1 MRTSHKKTHT
11 YIPAWLG
18 NGWFRFFAVVILLG
32 GLAIWSVR
40 AGLWTAGAY
49 QLEAARARLEKAQ
62 AEFRANPSRET
73 GADVQNAMRVYRTA
87 LGVVPAGSVQSA
99 PIPVEFRAAGF
110 GISSK
115 LGEVKSQP
123 PSPSASKIGNIKKN
137 AENELP
143 IRNRVENHPGSSDPV
158 KQANITAGQ
167 KLITAPLQ
175 NFEALDA
182 DAFQTVF
189 GFRTVP
195 PDTNADVGPTQ
206 IVETVNSML
215 RVYDKTGGAL
225 TATAPL
231 SALFGALGA
240 PFNDLNDGND
250 GDPVVL
256 YDPLAD
262 RWLISQFEI
271 VDIAGNGRNQSYELI
286 TISTSGDAAGSY
298 FLYAF
303 PMPIGRINDYPHFGV
318 WPDAYYMTD
327 NGFNTSFTA
336 FLGGGVYAF
345 NRAKM
350 LAGDA
355 TANYVFFNLPTSGGM
370 LPTDIDGVVTPPPG
384 TPNLISEFR
393 ADEFGDP
400 TDALRIF
407 EFRPNFASPAASTL
421 TQLPDVPVAAFD
433 ARTPLFDSPIDQPSP
448 GENLDALNDRLM
460 HRQAFRVLPGGVQSI
475 VLNFTVNVSG
485 ENPTSSATYQAGV
498 RWTELRRNAAT
509 GAITINNQS
518 TYAPGPVNGATGR
531 NVWMAS
537 VAQDAEGNIGL
548 TANASSTSLNPT
560 VIYTGRLAADPA
572 NTLPQGEVDALSAVP
587 KGIQLSNSFNR
598 WGDYSSLSV
607 DPADECTFWA
617 AMEYADTPSAAFD
630 WNTRIFSFKVNPA
643 CVSPAKATIQGQ
655 ATNLSLGGAPIPDVS
670 VTTPEGFF
678 RSTNAAGNYSFANG
692 VAPGTYTVTC
702 SKRGFLPVSGS
713 VTVAAG
719 GTATFNCAMQGV
731 PLINLAGSTTTAE
744 DCSADGKADPGET
757 ISVQLCLNNTGGANA
772 GNLVATLAT
781 TGGVTN
787 PSAPQNYGAV
797 ATGGPAVCRT
807 FTFRVNPAQACG
819 ANTVATFTLTDG
831 ATNLG
836 TINIPFSSGTALIS
850 LSENFDGVTAPA
862 LPANWTATNALGPA
876 PLWVT
881 STTSPNSTPNALFV
895 NDPDTHS
902 DKTITSPAIN
912 ITSVSAQLSFR
923 HTFSLESGFD
933 GGVVEASI
941 NGGAFTDVIG
951 GAVGGSFVAG
961 TQGYTDTI
969 SNSFGSPIG
978 GRTAFSGVNPGG
990 FGTYVTTTVQFGAA
1004 LQGKSVRFR
1013 WRMAS
1018 DESVGDVGWRVDDVR
1033 VLGDLAC
1040 CVKITPTAS
1049 LTDPLT
1055 CTGPGNN
1062 VAGQVRV
1069 SNPMAAPLGNG
1080 NVTVAL
1086 PPGLIGVNGC
1096 TSTINNVSAGT
1107 CNVTPTAITWQ
1118 GTLPG
1123 NSTLVINYLVQAG
1136 DVPPSTTLC
1145 VNVTGSFPVVN
1156 VVPVQACV
1164 TVNCPAAGPGGL
1176 IPTRTADGRA
1186 IPGSDQK
1193 PGSVLIYP
1201 VYSSGSDPIRE
1212 NTRIALTNIHPQL
1225 SAFVH
1230 LYFVDGST
1238 CTVADAFVC
1247 LTANQ
1252 TTTLLASDLDP
1263 GVTGYLVAMAVNRDG
1278 CPINFNYLIG
1288 DEFAKFQSGH
1298 AGNLAASAVPAIAG
1312 SFTACP
1318 VATGTVRFDGV
1329 AYAPLP
1335 RTVALDN
1342 LPSRAD
1348 GNDTLL
1354 VLNRIGG
1361 NLLGSADK
1369 LDNLFGIL
1377 YNDTELSLSF
1387 TLRPA
1392 TCQFR
1397 TSLSN
1402 NVPRTTP
1409 RFEQFIPA
1417 GRSGWMKIYSQDDIA
1432 LNGAAFN
1439 FNANANANA
1448 GAFNGGHQLHTL
1460 TTTTSASLVVPV
1472 LPVSCQ

>member
-1 MRTSHKKTHT
+1 
-11 YIPAWLG
+11 
-18 NGWFRFFAVVILLG
+18 
-32 GLAIWSVR
+32 
-40 AGLWTAGAY
+40 
-49 QLEAARARLEKAQ
+49 
-62 AEFRANPSRET
+62 
-73 GADVQNAMRVYRTA
+73 
-87 LGVVPAGSVQSA
+87 
-99 PIPVEFRAAGF
+99 
-110 GISSK
+110 
-115 LGEVKSQP
+115 
-123 PSPSASKIGNIKKN
+123 
-137 AENELP
+137 
-143 IRNRVENHPGSSDPV
+143 
-158 KQANITAGQ
+158 
-167 KLITAPLQ
+167 
-175 NFEALDA
+175 
-182 DAFQTVF
+182 
-189 GFRTVP
+189 
-195 PDTNADVGPTQ
+195 
-206 IVETVNSML
+206 
-215 RVYDKTGGAL
+215 
-225 TATAPL
+225 
-231 SALFGALGA
+231 
-240 PFNDLNDGND
+240 
-250 GDPVVL
+250 
-256 YDPLAD
+256 
-262 RWLISQFEI
+262 
-271 VDIAGNGRNQSYELI
+271 
-286 TISTSGDAAGSY
+286 
-298 FLYAF
+298 
-303 PMPIGRINDYPHFGV
+303 
-318 WPDAYYMTD
+318 
-327 NGFNTSFTA
+327 
-336 FLGGGVYAF
+336 
-345 NRAKM
+345 
-350 LAGDA
+350 
-355 TANYVFFNLPTSGGM
+355 
-370 LPTDIDGVVTPPPG
+370 
-384 TPNLISEFR
+384 
-393 ADEFGDP
+393 
-400 TDALRIF
+400 
-407 EFRPNFASPAASTL
+407 
-421 TQLPDVPVAAFD
+421 
-433 ARTPLFDSPIDQPSP
+433 
-448 GENLDALNDRLM
+448 
-460 HRQAFRVLPGGVQSI
+460 
-475 VLNFTVNVSG
+475 
-485 ENPTSSATYQAGV
+485 
-498 RWTELRRNAAT
+498 
-509 GAITINNQS
+509 
-518 TYAPGPVNGATGR
+518 
-531 NVWMAS
+531 
-537 VAQDAEGNIGL
+537 
-548 TANASSTSLNPT
+548 
-560 VIYTGRLAADPA
+560 
-572 NTLPQGEVDALSAVP
+572 
-587 KGIQLSNSFNR
+587 
-598 WGDYSSLSV
+598 
-607 DPADECTFWA
+607 
-617 AMEYADTPSAAFD
+617 
-630 WNTRIFSFKVNPA
+630 
-643 CVSPAKATIQGQ
+643 
-655 ATNLSLGGAPIPDVS
+655 
-670 VTTPEGFF
+670 
-678 RSTNAAGNYSFANG
+678 
-692 VAPGTYTVTC
+692 
-702 SKRGFLPVSGS
+702 
-713 VTVAAG
+713 
-719 GTATFNCAMQGV
+719 
-731 PLINLAGSTTTAE
+731 
-744 DCSADGKADPGET
+744 
-757 ISVQLCLNNTGGANA
+757 
-772 GNLVATLAT
+772 
-781 TGGVTN
+781 
-787 PSAPQNYGAV
+787 
-797 ATGGPAVCRT
+797 
-807 FTFRVNPAQACG
+807 
-819 ANTVATFTLTDG
+819 
-831 ATNLG
+831 
-836 TINIPFSSGTALIS
+836 
-850 LSENFDGVTAPA
+850 
-862 LPANWTATNALGPA
+862 
-876 PLWVT
+876 
-881 STTSPNSTPNALFV
+881 
-895 NDPDTHS
+895 
-902 DKTITSPAIN
+902 ITSPAIN

-1318 VATGTVRFDGV
+1318 VATGAVRFDGV